1 MGNGVG
7 RTIKPSTNSKTKKST
22 GLNKKKINK
31 KKIYPGQR
39 CISAACV

>member
-22 GLNKKKINK
+22 GLNKKNKNK
-31 KKIYPGQR
+31 KIDLSWSEMY
-39 CISAACV
+39 

>member
-22 GLNKKKINK
+22 GLNKKKK